1 MIKFQRFY
9 IKFNVNNHIVPKVK
23 TLKLDKMNFN
33 KIKNY
38 YPLKGTIKRITRST
52 IDSDKLSA
60 NPIFDKGFYPNY
72 GNIKA
77 QQ

>member
-1 MIKFQRFY
+1 M
-9 IKFNVNNHIVPKVK
+9 NNHIIPKVK

-72 GNIKA
+72 GSIKA

>member
-1 MIKFQRFY
+1 
-9 IKFNVNNHIVPKVK
+9 
-23 TLKLDKMNFN
+23 MNFN

-38 YPLKGTIKRITRST
+38 YPLKGTVKRIKRQT

>member
-1 MIKFQRFY
+1 
-9 IKFNVNNHIVPKVK
+9 
-23 TLKLDKMNFN
+23 MNFN

-38 YPLKGTIKRITRST
+38 YPLKGTIKRIKRQT
-52 IDSDKLSA
+52 IDSDK
-60 NPIFDKGFYPNY
+60 FDKGFYPNY